1 MPGMHFRTFSLRA
14 VRSISLL
21 LCATFGTVMLM
32 RLAPGYFANE
42 REMDARF
49 GAAALMKSA
58 GEEQRQAS
66 LLHVWTDLLGG
77 ILHGD
82 LGVSRQ
88 YQVPVRELLLPRL
101 RLTGKL
107 IAVTVCGGSLSAFLA
122 ALWCSGLRSTAAQRS
137 ITLLTALL
145 ICVPVS
151 ALATF
156 CLLNGR
162 GGPAIV
168 LSAIIAARDFRF
180 FSRLLRRARTAPHLA
195 FARACGVRP
204 VRLIMRHLLLPM
216 RRELAALFIMSCV
229 IALSAV
235 IPVEVIFDVPGT
247 GQLAWNAAMNRDLP
261 VLFAIT
267 LLLAACIATSTLIP
281 QDVRSPGES
290 R

>member
-1 MPGMHFRTFSLRA
+1 MTGMHLQTFTLRA
-14 VRSISLL
+14 ARTVSLL
-21 LCATFGTVMLM
+21 LLATLGTVMLM
-32 RLAPGYFANE
+32 HIAPGYFAEE

-49 GAAALMKSA
+49 GAEAQAEIAA
-58 GEEQRQAS
+58 EQQHEGT
-66 LLHVWTDLLGG
+66 LLHLWAAQVGG
-77 ILHGD
+77 MLHGD

-88 YQVPVRELLLPRL
+88 YQVPVAELLMPRL
-101 RLTGKL
+101 RVTARLVGA
-107 IAVTVCGGSLSAFLA
+107 AVYAGSIGAFLA
-122 ALWCSGLRSTAAQRS
+122 AVWCSGLRSTAAQRS

-156 CLLNGR
+156 CLLNGH

-168 LSAIIAARDFRF
+168 LSAIVAARDFRF
-180 FSRLLRRARTAPHLA
+180 FSRLLRRARSAQHLA

-204 VRLIMRHLLLPM
+204 LRLLTRHLLLPM
-216 RRELAALFIMSCV
+216 RRELAALFAMSFV
-229 IALSAV
+229 IALSAA

-267 LLLAACIATSTLIP
+267 ALLATAIATSTFVTGNARVP
-281 QDVRSPGES
+281 AEAP
-290 R
+290 